1 MSLCSVSIIS
11 LGINIQRKHGGMSVK
26 QIFLNYNHYIVGLL
40 NQPTNINTSALP
52 TLLIID
58 YLLNLW

>member
-1 MSLCSVSIIS
+1 MECL
-11 LGINIQRKHGGMSVK
+11 LNR
-26 QIFLNYNHYIVGLL
+26 FLNYNHYIVGLL
-40 NQPTNINTSALP
+40 PTDINTTAIP